1 MDTNTN
7 IKLLGEI
14 LSHSFSGFNSTLDCD
29 RLSVFSK
36 SLKTN
41 GQYIMLQ
48 TRLLEDVK
56 YAFKTV
62 VLNLEDYL
70 GYNKEK
76 IDYSLLY
83 SFLDE
88 EKNKALKTGSFENA
102 TIISYVK
109 KRIFEIEKSEKGTN
123 EIVELFQLLPPY
135 KLMKYDIKE
144 NGDNLLLTV
153 VTAFEPYLRSLREML
168 GD

>member
-7 IKLLGEI
+7 IMLLGEI
-14 LSHSFSGFNSTLDCD
+14 LSHSFSGFTYTLDCD

-36 SLKTN
+36 SLKAK
-41 GQYIMLQ
+41 GQHIKLE

-83 SFLDE
+83 SFLEE
-88 EKNKALKTGSFENA
+88 EKMNAIKAGSFENA
-102 TIISYVK
+102 TIISHVK
-109 KRIFEIEKSEKGTN
+109 KRIFEIEKSEKGTD
-123 EIVELFQLLPPY
+123 EIVDLFQLLPPY

-153 VTAFEPYLRSLREML
+153 VTAFEPYLRCLREML
-168 GD
+168 VV